1 MKTSIQTTQR
11 GFTLVELMVS
21 IAVLAILA
29 MIAYPSYSTYMERVR
44 IDNARATMMDAIQ
57 FAERYY
63 ATNKTFATLNTAQIT
78 AADIANDKYDLEYVA
93 VGANNYL
100 LKATPKADL
109 YSANKRASSP
119 LNVLYS
125 SQSGVFVRCND
136 SDFAI
141 AAASEPQ
148 GTTNCEPLS

>member
-57 FAERYY
+57 FAER
-63 ATNKTFATLNTAQIT
+63 IT
-78 AADIANDKYDLEYVA
+78 QPTK
-93 VGANNYL
+93 
-100 LKATPKADL
+100 
-109 YSANKRASSP
+109 P
-119 LNVLYS
+119 LP
-125 SQSGVFVRCND
+125 R
-136 SDFAI
+136 
-141 AAASEPQ
+141 
-148 GTTNCEPLS
+148 

>member
-78 AADIANDKYDLEYVA
+78 AADITNDKYDLEYVA

-100 LKATPKADL
+100 LKATPKAGL
-109 YSANKRASSP
+109 YSANKKASSP

-136 SDFAI
+136 SDFAN
-141 AAASEPQ
+141 AAVAEPK